1 MSGII
6 DFHTHILPQMDD
18 GSSCVD
24 ESVAMLRRQAEQ
36 GIHHVI
42 ATPHFYPQFDSPEH
56 FLDKRIRSAQRLR
69 ERLSEEDGLPKLSLG
84 AEVYYF
90 SGISDSSVLPA
101 LTIAGKKCI
110 LIEMPLPPW
119 TEQMFRELEGIQT
132 KQGLTPIIAHL
143 DRYITPFRTYRIPQ
157 RLSKLPVLVQVN
169 AEFFLR
175 KSTVGMALRMLKNGQ
190 IHLLG
195 SDCHNMDRRPPVLGQ
210 AITVIEKR
218 LGQDAISH
226 IQHHQSMVLSKT

>member
-18 GSSCVD
+18 GSACVE
-24 ESVAMLRRQAEQ
+24 ESAAMLRRQAEQ

-56 FLDKRIRSAQRLR
+56 FLDKRTRSAQRLR
-69 ERLSEEDGLPKLSLG
+69 EQLSEEEGLPKLSLG
-84 AEVYYF
+84 AEVYYYP
-90 SGISDSSVLPA
+90 GISDSSVLSA
-101 LTIAGKKCI
+101 LTIAQKKCI
-110 LIEMPLPPW
+110 LIEMPMPPW
-119 TEQMFRELEGIQT
+119 TEQMFRELEGIWT

-195 SDCHNMDRRPPVLGQ
+195 SDCHNLDRRPPVLGQ

-218 LGQDAISH
+218 LGQDAVSH